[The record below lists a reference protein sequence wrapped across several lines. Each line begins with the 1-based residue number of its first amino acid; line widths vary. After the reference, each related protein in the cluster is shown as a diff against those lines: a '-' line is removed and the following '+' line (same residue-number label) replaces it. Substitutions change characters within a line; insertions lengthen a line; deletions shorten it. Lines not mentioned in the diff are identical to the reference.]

1 MGFRGR
7 NKPHNETHHQKGMP
21 MFKLFGFVIKGV
33 ISLLLFKWALDVM
46 IVAYYRVKRIRTQ

>member
-1 MGFRGR
+1 
-7 NKPHNETHHQKGMP
+7 

-46 IVAYYRVKRIRTQ
+46 IVAYYRVKRIRTQW